1 MEVDGV
7 NMEERKPMY
16 EFDLGFMGK
25 VICSADT
32 AASIQGLIILAR
44 CEAYSDNM
52 TLLVDAYHEIFTSI
66 SDTLKSVGYYNE
78 IL

>member
-1 MEVDGV
+1 
-7 NMEERKPMY
+7 MEERKPMY

-32 AASIQGLIILAR
+32 ANCLQTLVVVASADAR
-44 CEAYSDNM
+44 KNLPNTRLQKDYD
-52 TLLVDAYHEIFTSI
+52 EIHSSLFEQ
-66 SDTLKSVGYYNE
+66 LKSVGYYNG

>member
-1 MEVDGV
+1 
-7 NMEERKPMY
+7 MEERKPMY

-32 AASIQGLIILAR
+32 ANSLQGLVLLAR
-44 CEAYSDNM
+44 RDANETNTTC
-52 TLLVDAYHEIFTSI
+52 LIDAYDEINIKIF
-66 SDTLKSVGYYNE
+66 DTLKSVGYYNE

>member
-1 MEVDGV
+1 
-7 NMEERKPMY
+7 MEERKPMY

-32 AASIQGLIILAR
+32 ASSIQGLVLLAR
-44 CEAYSDNM
+44 NDAQETN
-52 TLLVDAYHEIFTSI
+52 TTRLIDAYGEINTNIFN
-66 SDTLKSVGYYNE
+66 TLKSVGYYND

>member
-1 MEVDGV
+1 
-7 NMEERKPMY
+7 MEERKPMY

-32 AASIQGLIILAR
+32 ASFIQGLVRLAR
-44 CEAYSDNM
+44 HDAQEINTTC
-52 TLLVDAYHEIFTSI
+52 LIDAYDEIYTNIF
-66 SDTLKSVGYYNE
+66 DTLKSVGYYNE

>member
-1 MEVDGV
+1 
-7 NMEERKPMY
+7 MEERKPMY

-32 AASIQGLIILAR
+32 ASCLQGLILVASQDAR
-44 CEAYSDNM
+44 KNLPNTDLQKAYDEMYSS
-52 TLLVDAYHEIFTSI
+52 LFEE
-66 SDTLKSVGYYNE
+66 LKSLGYYNE

>member
-1 MEVDGV
+1 
-7 NMEERKPMY
+7 MEERKPMY

-32 AASIQGLIILAR
+32 ASSIQGLVLLAIIDALKNNTTSLI
-44 CEAYSDNM
+44 EAYDKINKN
-52 TLLVDAYHEIFTSI
+52 IF
-66 SDTLKSVGYYNE
+66 DTLKSVGYYNE

>member
-1 MEVDGV
+1 
-7 NMEERKPMY
+7 MEERKPMY

-32 AASIQGLIILAR
+32 AISIQQLVWIAHDDAQESDMPFLRAAYEVINENIL
-44 CEAYSDNM
+44 
-52 TLLVDAYHEIFTSI
+52 
-66 SDTLKSVGYYNE
+66 DTLKSVGYYNE

>member
-1 MEVDGV
+1 MEGGIT
-7 NMEERKPMY
+7 MEERKPMY

-32 AASIQGLIILAR
+32 ASSIQGLISLAR
-44 CEAYSDNM
+44 I
-52 TLLVDAYHEIFTSI
+52 DAYKTNTTSLMDAYDEIHTNIF
-66 SDTLKSVGYYNE
+66 DTLKSVGYYNE

>member
-1 MEVDGV
+1 
-7 NMEERKPMY
+7 MEERKPMY

-32 AASIQGLIILAR
+32 ASLIQGLLLLAR
-44 CEAYSDNM
+44 I
-52 TLLVDAYHEIFTSI
+52 DAQKANLTSLIDGYDKIHANIF
-66 SDTLKSVGYYNE
+66 DTLYSVGYYNE

>member
-1 MEVDGV
+1 MEGGI

-32 AASIQGLIILAR
+32 ASSIQGLVLMAR
-44 CEAYSDNM
+44 NDAQETNT
-52 TLLVDAYHEIFTSI
+52 TLLIEACDEIYTNI
-66 SDTLKSVGYYNE
+66 SDTLKSVGYYNK

>member
-1 MEVDGV
+1 
-7 NMEERKPMY
+7 MEERKPMY

-32 AASIQGLIILAR
+32 ASSIQGLVLLAR
-44 CEAYSDNM
+44 LDAQKDDITTLIHAYD
-52 TLLVDAYHEIFTSI
+52 EIHTKIF
-66 SDTLKSVGYYNE
+66 DTLKSVGYYNE

>member
-1 MEVDGV
+1 
-7 NMEERKPMY
+7 MEERKPMY

-32 AASIQGLIILAR
+32 ADYIMCLVTIAKKDALRGDFGTLP
-44 CEAYSDNM
+44 EAYSNINDKIHE
-52 TLLVDAYHEIFTSI
+52 TLETI
-66 SDTLKSVGYYNE
+66 GYYNK

>member
-1 MEVDGV
+1 
-7 NMEERKPMY
+7 MEERKPMY

-32 AASIQGLIILAR
+32 AAGIMCLVTIAQKDASRGNYGPLPN
-44 CEAYSDNM
+44 AYSNINDKISK
-52 TLLVDAYHEIFTSI
+52 TLEAI
-66 SDTLKSVGYYNE
+66 GYYNK

>member
-1 MEVDGV
+1 
-7 NMEERKPMY
+7 MEERKPMY

-32 AASIQGLIILAR
+32 ASSIQGLVLLAR
-44 CEAYSDNM
+44 VDAQETDA
-52 TLLVDAYHEIFTSI
+52 TALVDAYDEIRTKIF
-66 SDTLKSVGYYNE
+66 DTLKSVGYYNE

>member
-1 MEVDGV
+1 
-7 NMEERKPMY
+7 MEERKPMY

-32 AASIQGLIILAR
+32 ASLIQGLLLLAR
-44 CEAYSDNM
+44 IDAKKANLTSLIDGYDKIHANISE
-52 TLLVDAYHEIFTSI
+52 TLY
-66 SDTLKSVGYYNE
+66 SVGYYNE

>member
-1 MEVDGV
+1 
-7 NMEERKPMY
+7 MEERKPMY

-32 AASIQGLIILAR
+32 ASSIQSLVLLAR
-44 CEAYSDNM
+44 HDAQESNT
-52 TLLVDAYHEIFTSI
+52 TLLMDAYYEIHTNIFE
-66 SDTLKSVGYYNE
+66 TLKSVGYYNE

>member
-1 MEVDGV
+1 
-7 NMEERKPMY
+7 MEERKPMY

-32 AASIQGLIILAR
+32 ASFLQGLVLLAR
-44 CEAYSDNM
+44 RDEHEEKATCI
-52 TLLVDAYHEIFTSI
+52 VDAYDEILINIT
-66 SDTLKSVGYYNE
+66 DALKSIGYYNE

>member
-1 MEVDGV
+1 MQGGYI
-7 NMEERKPMY
+7 NGRKPMY

-32 AASIQGLIILAR
+32 ASSIQGLVLLAR
-44 CEAYSDNM
+44 VDAQETDA
-52 TLLVDAYHEIFTSI
+52 TTLVDAYDEIHTKIF
-66 SDTLKSVGYYNE
+66 DTLKSVGYYNE